1 MDLER
6 FAGVARCYG
15 TRGLENFTRSRVAV
29 VGVGGVGSWVA
40 ESLARSGIGAI
51 DLIDL
56 DDLCVSNTN
65 RQLPA
70 LLDHYGDNKAQAVA
84 DRIAQINPACQVQAI
99 QDFVTPDNAA
109 HYLQGLTACIDAC
122 DTLKAK
128 EAMVWAA
135 RRQKLPL
142 FVSGAAG
149 GQIDPSQVQSAD
161 LARVIQDPLLA
172 KLRRQLRKSGLNGDK
187 KMGVRCVFSTEQP
200 RYPAPDGGTQ
210 SMRHPDAVGGLDC
223 GGGLGASMAV
233 TTAFAMQLTAL
244 CLAHLSRARLAE
256 V

>member
-15 TRGLENFTRSRVAV
+15 TRGLENFAQARVGV
-29 VGVGGVGSWVA
+29 VGIGGVGSWVA
-40 ESLARSGIGAI
+40 ECLARSGVGAI

-70 LLDHYGDNKAQAVA
+70 LAGNYGKNKAQALA
-84 DRIAQINPACQVQAI
+84 ERIALINPACRVHAVE
-99 QDFVTPDNAA
+99 DFVTRDNVVNVF
-109 HYLQGLTACIDAC
+109 QPLTAAIDAC
-122 DTLKAK
+122 DTLSAK
-128 EAMVWAA
+128 EAMVWSA

-149 GQIDPSQVQSAD
+149 GQIDPGQVQSAD
-161 LARVIQDPLLA
+161 LSRVIQDPLLA
-172 KLRRQLRKSGLNGDK
+172 KLRRQLRKGGLTGSK
-187 KMGVRCVFSTEQP
+187 KMGVSCVFSTEQP

-210 SMRHPDAVGGLDC
+210 STRHPDSLGGLDC

-233 TTAFAMQLTAL
+233 TATFAMQLSAL
-244 CLAHLSRARLAE
+244 CLARLCRDSL
-256 V
+256 